1 MQSYN
6 SNAAKRMVMAF
17 LDGIIFFVFLLGVI
31 LLFVSYNR
39 AQKTQ
44 KNHQNMKLCTQETTA
59 TVTHLNTFTEK
70 TKPDEIDSPTYN
82 IYDARYTF
90 TVDGQEYNGNYSS
103 RKKIEMGDTLDIVYN
118 PNDPRQ
124 SYLKVEIQ
132 KEASGDVKKMI
143 FYYPGIV
150 FVVFSV
156 LAAIPLAIIQIMDRI
171 KEDKRREAAYQQ
183 ALERHKAEMEMK
195 KANEIK

>member
-1 MQSYN
+1 
-6 SNAAKRMVMAF
+6 
-17 LDGIIFFVFLLGVI
+17 
-31 LLFVSYNR
+31 
-39 AQKTQ
+39 
-44 KNHQNMKLCTQETTA
+44 
-59 TVTHLNTFTEK
+59 
-70 TKPDEIDSPTYN
+70 
-82 IYDARYTF
+82 
-90 TVDGQEYNGNYSS
+90 
-103 RKKIEMGDTLDIVYN
+103 MGDTLDIVYN
-118 PNDPRQ
+118 PNDPSQ

-156 LAAIPLAIIQIMDRI
+156 IAAIPLAIIQIIDRI
-171 KEDKRREAAYQQ
+171 KEDKRRDAAYQQ